1 MVLVPI
7 LIATTT
13 LIRVSMALKA
23 RVVIFKVTI
32 SDVII

>member
-7 LIATTT
+7 SITW
-13 LIRVSMALKA
+13 IKEFMALKA